1 MSKIQWEYNLVE
13 RPFCEQLQTM
23 GWSWIEGDVDVAEL
37 TERDNFREV
46 LLKNRLKDALRR
58 INLRDGQQWLDETR
72 VGKAIDDLERAD
84 GHRLMEINQAATE
97 LLLKGTVVDG
107 LKDWVNGRPQPIRYI
122 DFDHPENNDFLV
134 INQFKVELTS
144 GRGHVIPDAV
154 LFVNGIPIVVAE
166 FKSPGIENPMHE
178 AINQLLRYSNQRRE
192 LFPTL
197 YTDNEGVE
205 KLFHTNQ
212 LLIASNF
219 FEARAATIG
228 APPEAYLEWSD
239 TSPVPMGKVAEEL
252 GIIPVNADLEE
263 AESNAPALIANPESA
278 HLPAQMVKTGL
289 VKFFVEAK
297 NELLAVGPEQSER
310 VGVPLFFRETERRPE
325 ALRGPQ
331 GTALQSQ
338 QVLAA
343 GMLRPAHLL
352 DLIHN
357 FTAFQQVDG
366 KTRKIVARYQ
376 QFRAIQKA
384 TLRLQEGRTISQGAS
399 RDERGGIIWHTQ
411 GSGKSLSMVFLVR
424 KMRTLERLK
433 RYKIVAITD
442 RTDLEGQL
450 RETARLSSEAVRPT
464 DQERNSRESPTAL
477 TQRILSETT
486 PDIVFA
492 MLQKYQDVDR
502 KAKNDEKVAMT
513 IFRKEKKP
521 GKDEPVVEKE
531 VTFEESIR
539 FEDFPVLNESEE
551 ILALVDEAHRGHTR
565 TLHRNLR
572 RAMPNAAIIGF
583 TGTPILSK
591 EKTETRE
598 IFGDFIDKYLLQDAE
613 LDGATVPILYEGR
626 TADGIV
632 KDATSL
638 DQLFEDMFRSYTD
651 AELAIIKAKYGTAG
665 DILEAPLLIEEKAK
679 NMLRHY
685 VSVVLPEGHKAQV
698 VATSRRA
705 AVLYREK
712 LLAARNEL
720 VGDIKNVPAAI
731 LALPDHEIEQLD
743 QQTRFLV
750 RANAF
755 LPLISALDMAVAISK
770 DHNDPESW
778 WDWSKKEKQDE
789 YTKRFKRRLAAER
802 TEKTDP
808 LALMIVNN
816 MLLTGFDAPIEQ
828 VMYLDRKIVAHDL
841 LQAIARVNR
850 TCGRKKCGYVVD
862 YIGVARH
869 LNEALKDYDGED
881 TTGVLIDINVEL
893 PKLIDRRNRAV
904 AVFTGRGV
912 KDLLSEVEA
921 CVDLLADL
929 KIRAEFINK
938 LRMFYETLNIMEH
951 RPEVPNDVFRD
962 AKLLGFINKV
972 AANLYR
978 DPALNLLGVAEKV
991 KALIDAHISARGVD
1005 PKIPPTTITDAEF
1018 EKVLQAQSSSRAR
1031 AAQMQHAA
1039 RYHIIGFTNQNPVF
1053 ARKMSEKLEEILK
1066 RFKDDW
1072 DALERE
1078 LRKFIDE
1085 LRLGDRNDFP
1095 GLDPRAQVPF
1105 VRLILET
1112 FSEGREL
1119 NDGQRTIA
1127 ISTALD
1133 VVERIRNEIGVVGF
1147 WRNPDYRELLTKRLV
1162 RDLDDC
1168 GVCPPGKERDIA
1180 QRLVALAKQNHEDLV
1195 RK

>member
-13 RPFCEQLQTM
+13 RPFCEQLQKM

-37 TERDNFREV
+37 TERENFREV
-46 LLKNRLKDALRR
+46 LLKGRLAEALRR
-58 INLRDGQQWLDETR
+58 INLRDGQPWLDDARITKSIRDLSPATVHR
-72 VGKAIDDLERAD
+72 V
-84 GHRLMEINQAATE
+84 MEVNQAATE

-107 LKDWVNGRPQPIRYI
+107 LPDWDNCRPQPIRYI
-122 DFDHPENNDFLV
+122 DFEHPEKNDFLV
-134 INQFKVELTS
+134 VNQFKVELTS

-154 LFVNGIPIVVAE
+154 LFINGIPIVVAE

-239 TSPVPMGKVAEEL
+239 TSPVPMSTVAEEL
-252 GIIPVNADLEE
+252 GIISANDGLEE
-263 AESNAPALIANPESA
+263 A
-278 HLPAQMVKTGL
+278 KD
-289 VKFFVEAK
+289 
-297 NELLAVGPEQSER
+297 ELLAVGPEQTER
-310 VGVPLFFRETERRPE
+310 VGTPLFFRHTEQRPE
-325 ALRGPQ
+325 ALRSAHGA
-331 GTALQSQ
+331 GLQSQ
-338 QVLAA
+338 QILTA

-352 DLIHN
+352 DLIRN
-357 FTAFQQVDG
+357 FTVFQQVDG
-366 KTRKIVARYQ
+366 KTRKVVARYQ

-384 TLRLQEGRTISQGAS
+384 TLRLQEGRTRSQGAE

-433 RYKIVAITD
+433 RYKIVTVTD

-450 RETARLSSEAVRPT
+450 RETARLSGEAVRPT
-464 DQERNSRESPTAL
+464 DKDRSTRESSTAL

-502 KAKNDEKVAMT
+502 QAKNDEKIAMT
-513 IFRKEKKP
+513 IVRKEKKP

-539 FEDFPVLNESEE
+539 FEEFPVLNESDE
-551 ILALVDEAHRGHTR
+551 ILVLVDEAHRSHTR
-565 TLHRNLR
+565 SLHRNLR
-572 RAMPNAAIIGF
+572 RALPNAAIIGF

-626 TADGIV
+626 TADGLV
-632 KDATSL
+632 KDAPSL
-638 DQLFEDMFRSYTD
+638 DQLFEDMFRTYSEE
-651 AELAIIKAKYGTAG
+651 ELAVIKAKYGTAG
-665 DILEAPLLIEEKAK
+665 DILEAPLLIEQKAK
-679 NMLRHY
+679 DMLRHY
-685 VSVVLPEGHKAQV
+685 VGVVLPEGYKAQV

-705 AVLYREK
+705 AIVYREK
-712 LLAARNEL
+712 LLAARDEL
-720 VGDIKNVPAAI
+720 VRDLEGIPAAT
-731 LALPDHEIEQLD
+731 LALPDHEIELLD
-743 QQTRFLV
+743 PQPRFLV
-750 RANAF
+750 RAHAL
-755 LPLISALDMAVAISK
+755 LPLIRGLDVAVVISGN
-770 DHNDPESW
+770 HNDPESW
-778 WDWSKKEKQDE
+778 WDWSNKEKQDE
-789 YTKRFKRRLAAER
+789 YTKRFKRKLAAER

-808 LALMIVNN
+808 LAMMVVNN

-828 VMYLDRKIVAHDL
+828 VMYLDRKVVAHDL

-850 TCGRKKCGYVVD
+850 TYGRKKCGYVVD

-869 LNEALKDYDGED
+869 LNDALKDYDGED
-881 TTGVLIDINVEL
+881 TKGALIDINVEL

-904 AVFTGRGV
+904 AVFTDRGIT
-912 KDLLSEVEA
+912 DLQTEVEA

-938 LRMFYETLNIMEH
+938 LRMFYETLNILEH

-1018 EKVLQAQSSSRAR
+1018 EKILQAQNNNRAR

-1039 RYHIIGFTNQNPVF
+1039 RYHIIGFSNQNPAF

-1066 RFKDDW
+1066 RFKEDW

-1085 LRLGDRNDFP
+1085 LRQGDRNDFP
-1095 GLDPRAQVPF
+1095 DLDPRVQVPF
-1105 VRLILET
+1105 VRLILEAC
-1112 FSEGREL
+1112 SEGRKL
-1119 NDGQRTIA
+1119 DDAQRKVA
-1127 ISTALD
+1127 ITTTLD
-1133 VVERIRNEIGVVGF
+1133 IVERIRQEVAKVGF
-1147 WRNPDYRELLTKRLV
+1147 WKNSDRRELLTKQIV
-1162 RDLDDC
+1162 RDLDAS
-1168 GVCPPGKERDIA
+1168 GVCPLGKERDIA
-1180 QRLVALAKQNHEDLV
+1180 QRLVALAKENHENLV

>member
-37 TERDNFREV
+37 TERESFREV
-46 LLKNRLKDALRR
+46 LLKGRLAEALRR
-58 INLRDGQQWLDETR
+58 INLRDGRPWLDEARITKSIRDLSPPTVRR
-72 VGKAIDDLERAD
+72 V
-84 GHRLMEINQAATE
+84 MEVNQAATE

-107 LKDWVNGRPQPIRYI
+107 LPDWDNCRPQPIRYI
-122 DFDHPENNDFLV
+122 DFEHPEKNDFLV
-134 INQFKVELTS
+134 VNQFKVELTS

-154 LFVNGIPIVVAE
+154 LFINGIPIVVAE

-239 TSPVPMGKVAEEL
+239 TSPVPMSTVAEEL
-252 GIIPVNADLEE
+252 GIISANDDLEE
-263 AESNAPALIANPESA
+263 A
-278 HLPAQMVKTGL
+278 KG
-289 VKFFVEAK
+289 
-297 NELLAVGPEQSER
+297 ELLAVGPEQTER
-310 VGVPLFFRETERRPE
+310 VGTPLFFRHKEQRPE
-325 ALRGPQ
+325 ALRSAHGA
-331 GTALQSQ
+331 GLQSQ
-338 QVLAA
+338 QILTA
-343 GMLRPAHLL
+343 GMLRPVHLL
-352 DLIHN
+352 DLIRN
-357 FTAFQQVDG
+357 FTVFQQVDG
-366 KTRKIVARYQ
+366 KTRKVVARYQ

-384 TLRLQEGRTISQGAS
+384 TLRLQEGRTRSQGAE

-433 RYKIVAITD
+433 RYKIVTVTD

-450 RETARLSSEAVRPT
+450 RETARLSGEAVRPT
-464 DQERNSRESPTAL
+464 DKDRSTRESSTAL

-502 KAKNDEKVAMT
+502 QAKNDEKIAMT
-513 IFRKEKKP
+513 IVRKEKKP

-539 FEDFPVLNESEE
+539 FEEFPVLNESDE
-551 ILALVDEAHRGHTR
+551 ILVLVDEAHRSHTR
-565 TLHRNLR
+565 SLHRNLR
-572 RAMPNAAIIGF
+572 RALPNAAIIGF

-626 TADGIV
+626 TADGLV
-632 KDATSL
+632 KDAPSL
-638 DQLFEDMFRSYTD
+638 DQLFEDMFRTYSEE
-651 AELAIIKAKYGTAG
+651 ELAVIKAKYGTAG
-665 DILEAPLLIEEKAK
+665 DILEAPLLIEQKAK
-679 NMLRHY
+679 DMLRHY
-685 VSVVLPEGHKAQV
+685 VGVVLPEGYKAQV

-705 AVLYREK
+705 AIVYREK
-712 LLAARNEL
+712 LLAARDEL
-720 VGDIKNVPAAI
+720 VRDLEGIPAAT
-731 LALPDHEIEQLD
+731 LALPDHEIELLD
-743 QQTRFLV
+743 PQPRFLV
-750 RANAF
+750 RAHAL
-755 LPLISALDMAVAISK
+755 LPLIRGLDVAVVISGN
-770 DHNDPESW
+770 HNDPESW
-778 WDWSKKEKQDE
+778 WDWSNKEKQDE
-789 YTKRFKRRLAAER
+789 YTKRFKRKLAAER

-808 LALMIVNN
+808 LAMMVVNN

-828 VMYLDRKIVAHDL
+828 VMYLDRKVVAHDL

-850 TCGRKKCGYVVD
+850 TYGRKKCGYVVD

-869 LNEALKDYDGED
+869 LNDALKDYDGED
-881 TTGVLIDINVEL
+881 TKGALIDINVEL

-904 AVFTGRGV
+904 AVFTDRGIT
-912 KDLLSEVEA
+912 DLQTEVEA

-938 LRMFYETLNIMEH
+938 LRMFYETLNILEH

-1005 PKIPPTTITDAEF
+1005 PKVPPTTITDAEF
-1018 EKVLQAQSSSRAR
+1018 EKILQAQNNNRAK

-1039 RYHIIGFTNQNPVF
+1039 RYHIIGFSNQNPAF

-1066 RFKDDW
+1066 RFKEDW

-1085 LRLGDRNDFP
+1085 LRQGDRNDFP
-1095 GLDPRAQVPF
+1095 DLDPRVQVPF
-1105 VRLILET
+1105 VRLILEAC
-1112 FSEGREL
+1112 SEGRKL
-1119 NDGQRTIA
+1119 DDAQRKVA
-1127 ISTALD
+1127 ITTTLD
-1133 VVERIRNEIGVVGF
+1133 IVERIRQEVAKVGF
-1147 WRNPDYRELLTKRLV
+1147 WKNSDRRELLTKQIV
-1162 RDLDDC
+1162 RDLDAS
-1168 GVCPPGKERDIA
+1168 GVCPLGKERDIA
-1180 QRLVALAKQNHEDLV
+1180 QRLVALAKENHENLV